1 MDFFEKT
8 FYLNTVKDWSIAFGL
23 IILSILVA
31 RAVHWFINKIL
42 KPRAEKSKTILDDL
56 VYDMIEEP
64 LVFTIAL
71 AGSWYSIHML
81 TIAPRIEALLGKA
94 YYFLIIIA
102 IAWSLVRIVDALIR
116 EYLVPLVEKS
126 ESDLDDQLLPILR
139 KTIRAA
145 IWIIA
150 VVVGLD
156 NAGYD
161 VGALLAGL
169 GIGGLALALAAQ
181 DTVKNLFGGIMIF
194 VDKPFKIKDRVKVGG
209 FDGSITE
216 IGLRST
222 RLTTL
227 EGRMVT
233 IPNSTFTSSFIE
245 NISSE
250 PSRKIILNLGLT
262 YDMDETKLE
271 RAMSILDEIA
281 KEHTENYIEETFHI
295 GFNAFNDFSL
305 NIIFV
310 YFITPGANILEA
322 QTKINLQILKRFN
335 AEGLDFAFPTQTIL
349 TKQA

>member
-1 MDFFEKT
+1 MEFFEKT
-8 FYLNTVKDWSIAFGL
+8 FYGNTVKDWSITLGL

-31 RAVHWFINKIL
+31 KSVYWLFNRVL
-42 KPRAEKSKTILDDL
+42 KKRAEKSKTRFDDL
-56 VYDMIEEP
+56 FYDIIEEP

-71 AGSWYSIHML
+71 AGSWYSIH
-81 TIAPRIEALLGKA
+81 ALHLSERSEDILGKA

-102 IAWSLVRIVDALIR
+102 VAWSLTRIVDALIR
-116 EYLVPLVEKS
+116 EFLVPLVEKT

-139 KTIRAA
+139 KTLRAA

-181 DTVKNLFGGIMIF
+181 DSVKNLFGGIMIF
-194 VDKPFKIKDRVKVGG
+194 VDKPFKIKDRIKVGG
-209 FDGSITE
+209 FDGTVNE

-250 PSRKIILNLGLT
+250 PSRKVVLNLGLT
-262 YDMDETKLE
+262 YDMDESKLE
-271 RAMSILDEIA
+271 KAMELLNEIA
-281 KEHTENYIEETFHI
+281 TPFKEEYIEPDFHI

-310 YFITPGANILEA
+310 YYITPGAPILEA
-322 QTKINLQILKRFN
+322 QTKINLEILKRFN
-335 AEGLDFAFPTQTIL
+335 AEGLDFAFPTQTVL
-349 TKQA
+349 HKEA

>member
-8 FYLNTVKDWSIAFGL
+8 FYNNTVKEWAIALGF

-31 RAVHWFINKIL
+31 RATFWFVNNVL
-42 KPRAEKSKTILDDL
+42 KKRAEKTKSSFDDL
-56 VYDMIEEP
+56 FFDIIEEP

-71 AGSWYSIHML
+71 AGSWYSIHSL
-81 TIAPRIEALLGKA
+81 HLSVRASEILSKA

-102 IAWSLVRIVDALIR
+102 IAWSLVRVVDALIR

-139 KTIRAA
+139 KSLRGA

-169 GIGGLALALAAQ
+169 GIGGLAMALAAQ
-181 DTVKNLFGGIMIF
+181 DTVKNLFGGIMVF
-194 VDKPFKIKDRVKVGG
+194 VDKPFKIKDRIKVGG
-209 FDGSITE
+209 YDGTITE

-233 IPNSTFTSSFIE
+233 IPNSVFTSSFIE
-245 NISSE
+245 NVSSE
-250 PSRKIILNLGLT
+250 PSRKVVLNLGLT
-262 YDMDETKLE
+262 YDMDESKLE
-271 RAMSILDEIA
+271 KAMELLNEIA
-281 KEHTENYIEETFHI
+281 SSFTAEYIEPDFHI

-305 NIIFV
+305 NIVFI
-310 YFITPGANILEA
+310 YFIAPGAPILEA
-322 QTKINLQILKRFN
+322 QTKMNLDILKRFN
-335 AEGLDFAFPTQTIL
+335 AEQLDFAFPTQTVL
-349 TKQA
+349 HKEA